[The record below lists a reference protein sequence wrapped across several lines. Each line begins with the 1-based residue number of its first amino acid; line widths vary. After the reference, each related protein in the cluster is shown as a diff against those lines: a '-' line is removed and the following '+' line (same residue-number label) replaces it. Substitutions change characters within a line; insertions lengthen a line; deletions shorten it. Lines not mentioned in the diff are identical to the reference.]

1 LSAISSVRPVKFEVK
16 SKKEV
21 DFKFSRG
28 IISAD
33 DLFCKD
39 STMAGL
45 RALHRQTRFNQ
56 VLNVAAELFA
66 SRGYEA
72 TRIEEI
78 AESAQV
84 APGTVYNYFATKPN
98 ILMALAVRH
107 VRAAY
112 PKRRELVRNP
122 PSDPI
127 AAIHAFEKL
136 LTIQA
141 LQTLDRECW
150 RVILSSPYREP
161 GSPAHRMSGRFQR
174 MIKRH
179 YVQMLSGFQK
189 RGKIKKDI
197 DIEVLADFITAIG
210 TYHFGRLVSS
220 DTMTIEDLQK
230 TVEEQL
236 SLVFTGIIAK
246 PRSSKPKR
254 PGHE

>member
-1 LSAISSVRPVKFEVK
+1 
-16 SKKEV
+16 
-21 DFKFSRG
+21 
-28 IISAD
+28 
-33 DLFCKD
+33 
-39 STMAGL
+39 MAGL

-66 SRGYEA
+66 SQGYEA

-78 AESAQV
+78 AESARV
-84 APGTVYNYFATKPN
+84 APGTVYNYFASKPN

-107 VRAAY
+107 VRAAF

-122 PSDPI
+122 PADPVE
-127 AAIHAFEKL
+127 AIHAFEKL
-136 LTIQA
+136 LTLQA
-141 LQTLDRECW
+141 LQTLNRECW

-161 GSPAHRMSGRFQR
+161 GGDAHRLSQRFQR

-189 RGKIKKDI
+189 RGQIKKDV
-197 DIEVLADFITAIG
+197 EVELLADLITTVG

-230 TVEEQL
+230 AVERHL
-236 SLVFTGIIAK
+236 SLVFTGVIANTRK
-246 PRSSKPKR
+246 KKEATS
-254 PGHE
+254 